1 MRRAAGAPGREP
13 TRHLRTTVPT
23 FKPPTSPNIITGIT
37 TLETV
42 RRVVEP
48 CIWEDV
54 HARMFL
60 RTGRAPVAGLK
71 AKLCL
76 FECRRTD
83 PVHRCGRIAPP
94 PRLVSVNPGMD
105 CRSSEPARTALSP
118 SELLYVIVAELL
130 GGGGGRAVRA
140 GRRCECGLWPL
151 GAVQRGPRVA
161 AGGPDALHAL
171 IRPNRVPQLRMYHR
185 LGMGEAVEYL
195 RRTLHTVR
203 LGQLMRIAIA
213 SQPTGRR
220 ACEGIE

>member
-54 HARMFL
+54 PARMFL

-151 GAVQRGPRVA
+151 GQYSEDRVWPPAGRMLFMRLSVQIAFRSFECTTA
-161 AGGPDALHAL
+161 WAWE
-171 IRPNRVPQLRMYHR
+171 R
-185 LGMGEAVEYL
+185 L
-195 RRTLHTVR
+195 
-203 LGQLMRIAIA
+203 
-213 SQPTGRR
+213 
-220 ACEGIE
+220 